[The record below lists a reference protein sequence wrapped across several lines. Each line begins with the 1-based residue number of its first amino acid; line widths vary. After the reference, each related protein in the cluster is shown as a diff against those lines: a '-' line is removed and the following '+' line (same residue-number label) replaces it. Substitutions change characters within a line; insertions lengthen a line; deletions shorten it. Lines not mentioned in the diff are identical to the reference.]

1 MSIDTTTKNNGELI
15 YAVLYCRLKKIALSV
30 RLIKQLSNGKYF
42 VEEWEIIAHNH
53 A

>member
-15 YAVLYCRLKKIALSV
+15 YAVLLCCLKKIALSV

-42 VEEWEIIAHNH
+42 IEEWEIITYNNA
-53 A
+53 